1 MEKYK
6 KTFGNLGEDAAVKYL
21 KKKRYII
28 LERNFNVHG
37 GEIDIIAKKGD
48 YVIFVEVKTRSGEE
62 YGSGLEA
69 VNYTKQQR
77 MKKAAQV
84 YLMRLGDVPARFDV
98 VAVNGFMDGKKFKTE
113 EIEHIENAF

>member
-21 KKKRYII
+21 KKNRYII

-48 YVIFVEVKTRSGEE
+48 YVIFVEVKTRSSEE

-77 MKKAAQV
+77 IKKAAQV

>member
-21 KKKRYII
+21 KKKKYII

-37 GEIDIIAKKGD
+37 GEIDIIAKQGD

-77 MKKAAQV
+77 MTKAAQV

-113 EIEHIENAF
+113 KIEHIENAF